1 MGRAQNTTRKEFR
14 KMDIVRF
21 GIIGVGNMGSTH
33 SKYLFDGEIEGA
45 VLGAICDINEKK
57 REWAREKFGDELP
70 IFEDYKELLASGTC
84 DVVLIAT
91 PHYLH
96 PVIAIDAFN
105 AGLHV
110 ISEKPVGVYTKAVKE
125 MMEVAKNSGK
135 EFGVM
140 FNQRTNPVYRKMREI
155 VQSGEL
161 GELKRMVWIIT
172 DWYRTQFYYDSGDW
186 RATWSGEGGGVLLN
200 QCPHQLDL
208 WQWIFGMPS
217 SITAFCDY
225 GKYHD
230 IEVED
235 DVTAY
240 AKYDNGSTAVFITTT
255 GECPGTN
262 RLEITGSKGKLVAEN
277 NVLTWVKNDGDEREH
292 CFTVQ
297 AGFKKLDTT
306 TEILNPEYDMLPQH
320 KGITQNFT
328 NHLLKGEPLLAS
340 GYEGINGL
348 LISNSIMLSS
358 WKNCEIKVGADGNE
372 DEFYEILKTKIA
384 SSRRKVS
391 AGNDKVADLSDTYNN

>member
-1 MGRAQNTTRKEFR
+1 
-14 KMDIVRF
+14 MDKVRF
-21 GIIGVGNMGSTH
+21 GVIGLGNMGIVH
-33 SKYLFDGEIEGA
+33 AQYLFNGEIEGA
-45 VLGAICDINEKK
+45 VLGAVCDIKDVK
-57 REWAREKFGDELP
+57 RQWAKEKFGEDFP
-70 IFEDYKELLASGTC
+70 IYENYKDLLKSGKV
-84 DVVLIAT
+84 DIVLIAV

-110 ISEKPVGVYTKAVKE
+110 CSEKPVGVYTTAVRE
-125 MMEVAKNSGK
+125 MMDVAKKSGK
-135 EFGVM
+135 VFAVM

-172 DWYRTQFYYDSGDW
+172 DWYRTQQYYDSGDW

-200 QCPHQLDL
+200 QCPHNLDL
-208 WQWIFGMPS
+208 WQWIFGMPKY
-217 SITAFCDY
+217 ITGFCDY

-240 AKYDNGSTAVFITTT
+240 GKYENGATAVFITTT

-262 RLEITGSKGKLVAEN
+262 RLEISGSLGKLVAEGN
-277 NVLTWVKNDGDEREH
+277 TLTWVKNNVDERKW
-292 CFTVQ
+292 CFDCQ
-297 AGFKKLDTT
+297 KGFDKVPNT
-306 TEILNPEYDMLPQH
+306 TEVLKPEYEMKPQH
-320 KGITQNFT
+320 RGITQNIT
-328 NHLLKGEPLLAS
+328 NHLLKGEELIAT

-348 LISNSIMLSS
+348 LLSNSIMLSS
-358 WKNCEIKVGADGNE
+358 WKNCPIEVGTKENE
-372 DEFYEILKTKIA
+372 EEFYKLLKEKIA
-384 SSRRKVS
+384 TSRRKEPV
-391 AGNDKVADLSDTYNN
+391 AEEKVLDLSTSYNN

>member
-1 MGRAQNTTRKEFR
+1 MEQ
-14 KMDIVRF
+14 VRY
-21 GIIGVGNMGSTH
+21 GIIGVGNMGTTH
-33 SKYLFDGEIEGA
+33 AEYLFAGEIKGA
-45 VLGAICDINEKK
+45 VLAAICDLKET
-57 REWAREKFGDELP
+57 RRQWAKEKFGEDFP
-70 IFEDYKELLASGTC
+70 VFEDYHDLLSSGLC

-105 AGLHV
+105 AGLNV

-135 EFGVM
+135 AFGVM
-140 FNQRTNPVYRKMREI
+140 FNQRTNPIYRKMREM
-155 VQSGEL
+155 VQNGEL

-172 DWYRTQFYYDSGDW
+172 DWYRTQYYYDSGDW

-208 WQWIFGMPS
+208 WQWIFGMPRK
-217 SITAFCDY
+217 IRGFCAY

-240 AKYDNGSTAVFITTT
+240 AEYDNGATAVFITTT

-262 RLEITGSKGKLVAEN
+262 RLEISGSKGKIIAEGN
-277 NVLTWVKNDGDEREH
+277 KLTWVKNLGDEREH
-292 CFTVQ
+292 CFTIQ
-297 AGFKKLDTT
+297 EGFTKLK
-306 TEILNPEYDMLPQH
+306 TETEVLTPEYDMLPQH

-328 NHLLKGEPLLAS
+328 NHLLHGEPLMAS

-348 LISNSIMLSS
+348 TISNAIMLSA
-358 WKNCEIKVGADGNE
+358 WKDEQVDVTDPAME
-372 DEFYEILKTKIA
+372 DEFYDRLKVKIA
-384 SSRRKVS
+384 NSRRKEKVVDGS
-391 AGNDKVADLSDTYNN
+391 PANLAGTYNN